1 MMIQM
6 RRTRRHTLTDT
17 YTDTDTDT
25 DTHTDTNTKDNKH
38 KQILELSA
46 RFVEKSHDITFQDF
60 INCRINLH
68 DFSRS

>member
-25 DTHTDTNTKDNKH
+25 HTDTNTKDNKN

-60 INCRINLH
+60 INYRINLH